1 MVDDNESPRG
11 TLGEQ
16 FASAGLHWPLRA
28 WHARSRSMLYRF
40 GDTVLTSSTT
50 KVCVEAAKVV
60 DSTTLWGPAKG
71 GGTAGAYSDHLRLPL
86 WDLGAMLS
94 DAHLRRP
101 VAGQCPVACGRD
113 VFGLGPLGTHDH
125 RGQVPVR
132 AHRGQDER
140 CLVGA
145 SVAQRTVRD
154 HEGCCCIL
162 RDDIGR

>member
-1 MVDDNESPRG
+1 
-11 TLGEQ
+11 
-16 FASAGLHWPLRA
+16 
-28 WHARSRSMLYRF
+28 MLYRF

-50 KVCVEAAKVV
+50 KVCVEAAKAV
-60 DSTTLWGPAKG
+60 DSTTLWGLAKG

-101 VAGQCPVACGRD
+101 VPGQCPVACGRD

-132 AHRGQDER
+132 AHRGEEEIRGAQLRVLDER
-140 CLVGA
+140 CHVGA
-145 SVAQRTVRD
+145 SLAQRTVRD

-162 RDDIGR
+162 RDDVGR